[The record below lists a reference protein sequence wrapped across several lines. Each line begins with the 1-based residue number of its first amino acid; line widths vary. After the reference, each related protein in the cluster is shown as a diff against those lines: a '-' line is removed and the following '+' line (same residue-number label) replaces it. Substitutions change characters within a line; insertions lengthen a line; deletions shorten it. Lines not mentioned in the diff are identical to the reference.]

1 MLVMRNV
8 FENIIKTPC
17 DAVTR
22 KQITRAQLWKYE
34 YKTTRKEEERE
45 KCDQDEVAMRL
56 VMRIVLDNIARP
68 LVTR

>member
-1 MLVMRNV
+1 MTTEKCDQDEMLVMRNV

-34 YKTTRKEEERE
+34 YKTTIKEEKRRE
-45 KCDQDEVAMRL
+45 IE
-56 VMRIVLDNIARP
+56 IGP
-68 LVTR
+68 